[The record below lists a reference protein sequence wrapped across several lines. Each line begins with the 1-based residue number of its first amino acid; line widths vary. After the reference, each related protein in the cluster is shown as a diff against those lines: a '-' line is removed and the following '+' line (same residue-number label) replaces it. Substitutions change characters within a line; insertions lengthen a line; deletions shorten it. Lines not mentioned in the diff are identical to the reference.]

1 MPIIVLSQ
9 LNRELEK
16 DKNRKPRLSDLRESG
31 SIEQDADLVMFIYRD
46 EIYNPESNEM
56 GIAEINLAKN
66 RNGPV
71 ERVRLAYMPNFTK
84 FADLSRSDE
93 PDSSAQKAG
102 SVNELGN
109 F

>member
-1 MPIIVLSQ
+1 MCI
-9 LNRELEK
+9 
-16 DKNRKPRLSDLRESG
+16 
-31 SIEQDADLVMFIYRD
+31 RD
-46 EIYNPESNEM
+46 R
-56 GIAEINLAKN
+56 INLAKN

>member
-1 MPIIVLSQ
+1 
-9 LNRELEK
+9 
-16 DKNRKPRLSDLRESG
+16 
-31 SIEQDADLVMFIYRD
+31 
-46 EIYNPESNEM
+46 M
-56 GIAEINLAKN
+56 GIAEIILAKT

>member
-1 MPIIVLSQ
+1 M
-9 LNRELEK
+9 
-16 DKNRKPRLSDLRESG
+16 LSDLRESG
-31 SIEQDADLVMFIYRD
+31 SIELDADLVMFIYRD
-46 EIYNPESNEM
+46 EMYNPESNEM

-84 FADLSRSDE
+84 FADLSRAGE
-93 PDSSAQKAG
+93 PESIAQKPV
-102 SVNELGN
+102 SNIEPGN

>member
-1 MPIIVLSQ
+1 
-9 LNRELEK
+9 
-16 DKNRKPRLSDLRESG
+16 
-31 SIEQDADLVMFIYRD
+31 
-46 EIYNPESNEM
+46 M

-84 FADLSRSDE
+84 FADLSRTDESDSVSQKTGSINE
-93 PDSSAQKAG
+93 PR
-102 SVNELGN
+102 N

>member
-1 MPIIVLSQ
+1 LSR
-9 LNRELEK
+9 NLESRQ
-16 DKNRKPRLSDLRESG
+16 DKRPMLSDLRESG

-46 EIYNPESNEM
+46 EIYNPESDAM

-71 ERVRLAYMPNFTK
+71 DRVRLAYMPNFTK
-84 FADLSRSDE
+84 FADLQRSNESDSAVQKTGSINE
-93 PDSSAQKAG
+93 PR
-102 SVNELGN
+102 N